1 MKQGP
6 SYFFYR
12 NGVPVQKP
20 DGGDYEAPPRVQLS
34 DLYNIGH
41 NDNYFD
47 GPIQFDLIRFNSI

>member
-20 DGGDYEAPPRVQLS
+20 GGGDYEAPPRVQLS

-47 GPIQFDLIRFNSI
+47 GPI